1 MVLLGLVYRI
11 EKITLGLNFRMV
23 PIHTHYDNL
32 KVARNAPPEIIRAA
46 YKKLCQKFHPDRNLG
61 SSDSER
67 IMVIINTSYEVLSNP
82 IKRLDHDDWIAEQEQ
97 QAEQST
103 KANSQAKLAPQPPLI
118 PIPIRTPIPTPTP
131 TPAAAGQRTQKAA
144 TGAVMSHF
152 VRNWFLYG
160 VASFLLVWASV

>member
-1 MVLLGLVYRI
+1 MA
-11 EKITLGLNFRMV
+11 

-32 KVARNAPPEIIRAA
+32 KVARNARPEIIRAA

-103 KANSQAKLAPQPPLI
+103 KANSQAKPAPQP
-118 PIPIRTPIPTPTP
+118 RPTP

-152 VRNWFLYG
+152 LRNWFLYG
-160 VASFLLVWASV
+160 VASFLLIWASV